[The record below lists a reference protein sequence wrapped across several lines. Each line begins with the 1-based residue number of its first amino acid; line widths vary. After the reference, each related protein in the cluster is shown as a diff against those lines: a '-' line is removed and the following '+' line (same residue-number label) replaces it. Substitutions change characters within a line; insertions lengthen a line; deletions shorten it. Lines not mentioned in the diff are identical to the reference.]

1 MSDRRL
7 AAAARL
13 DRLAHLAF
21 GLLVVTMPFRLNIDL
36 LPHPTAMQAPLN
48 DVVVYFMDFVVLA
61 TIAFWLG
68 ARLADRRPIRL
79 GPRALVIP
87 AAVLV
92 VLGWV
97 TLPTGVLPEL
107 SLFGAVRLSVQVVLA
122 LYIVNEVRRLAD
134 LAVPLGIMVAVQ
146 AVVAIGQFVTQ
157 RSVGLYGLGELRLD
171 PSNLDLAA
179 VLREDG
185 VWVLRAYGLSTHPN
199 VLGGF
204 FAVGI
209 LLLIGVHPP
218 SRAGRVL
225 QIAAVG
231 LGLGGL
237 LVTLSRGA
245 GIGLAVGLV
254 AWIVIDGWRAIV
266 ADRRRWIAIGG
277 VALAVAV
284 IGGWQLRGEL
294 AVRTWLVPDQTSTEI
309 GSVHERLAQIE
320 LGWRVLLER
329 PLTGVGMTA
338 VPVEMERLDPA
349 FTFAYYPPHL
359 IPLMIAAEVGIGG
372 GLAFLVLMAAPWVL
386 LLRIRS
392 RWNRE
397 LAAVSGALAVLTI
410 GALVDDYPWVG
421 GPGRTMLW
429 FVLGLWACVYLRS
442 TAPAP
447 IPGPSGS
454 VMSAPPPHGQVI
466 SALPPPGP
474 TAGASEIEG

>member
-7 AAAARL
+7 AVAARL
-13 DRLAHLAF
+13 DRLARLAF
-21 GLLVVTMPFRLNIDL
+21 SLLVVTMPFRLNTDL
-36 LPHPTAMQAPLN
+36 LPHPTNMQAPLN

-79 GPRALVIP
+79 GPPALVIP

-92 VLGWV
+92 ALGWV
-97 TLPTGVLPEL
+97 TLPFGVLPAL
-107 SLFGAVRLSVQVVLA
+107 SLFGAIRLSVLVVLA
-122 LYIVNEVRRLAD
+122 LYVVNEVRSLAD
-134 LAVPLGIMVAVQ
+134 LAVPLGLMVAIQ

-157 RSVGLYGLGELRLD
+157 GSLGLYAVGELRLD
-171 PSNLDLAA
+171 PSNADLAA

-185 VWVLRAYGLSTHPN
+185 VWVLRSYGLSTHPN

-204 FAVGI
+204 LAVGI
-209 LLLIGVHPP
+209 LLLIGVHPS
-218 SRAGRVL
+218 SRTGRIL
-225 QIAAVG
+225 QLAAISV
-231 LGLGGL
+231 GLGGL

-245 GIGLAVGLV
+245 GIGLIVGLA
-254 AWIVIDGWRAIV
+254 AWFVIYGCRAIV

-309 GSVHERLAQIE
+309 GSVHERLSQIQ

-329 PLTGVGMTA
+329 PLIGVGMTA

-349 FTFAYYPPHL
+349 FAYPYYPPHL
-359 IPLMIAAEVGIGG
+359 IPLMISSEVGIGG
-372 GLAFLVLMAAPWVL
+372 GLAFLVLMGAPWAL

-397 LAAVSGALAVLTI
+397 LAAVSGALAVLTV
-410 GALVDDYPWVG
+410 GAMVDDYPWVG
-421 GPGRTMLW
+421 GPGRTLLW
-429 FVLGLWACVYLRS
+429 FVLGLWACTYLRTVAS
-442 TAPAP
+442 SPVIPASAPSVPAP
-447 IPGPSGS
+447 PAPGPVAEVTESG
-454 VMSAPPPHGQVI
+454 
-466 SALPPPGP
+466 
-474 TAGASEIEG
+474 T